1 VQEEHAPLRQEF
13 GLLEFEIQRN
23 KTVSFDTHQFTH
35 TKQTMPSTSANSGGG
50 SSSSG
55 PVETFIANVDDFN
68 RNGMRHLIK
77 VGMRN
82 IAVYCYRGQY
92 FAIDNACYHHGGP
105 LLQGDIEDLGGH
117 PCVVCPWHSYRIAL
131 DTGEGLYWGIS
142 VPEGGG
148 APQQQLKTKGKK
160 QRCHTTLVREG
171 KVYCV
176 VDVAADA
183 PTLESDHYALLPIAN
198 SDAPTGR
205 SVVMGPGGASGLH
218 SGLRSGHVFG
228 SSGPQQQQQQQL
240 GPSFG
245 NPNPP
250 VIIRCVKL
258 IPRSVGVVTFV
269 FEKVEGVLTKR
280 LDPGMHATIG
290 LPIGPNGSLENRT
303 YTVTSVRSA
312 EDGGWFTLTVKLN
325 PASRGGSRWLHT
337 AGEELIHNT
346 QIPLISIGGAFTVA
360 KLRSR
365 INSRGGMLLM
375 ISAGVGITPMFASLN
390 VFLRDQFTLAS
401 GPPLHVVHVH
411 VDKDEQSV
419 PFLDGFLHW
428 QKLLSNNKRGVDP
441 VTYRFIPKYTQS
453 GSGRPTQEDWRKLLL
468 DDTFQTADVL
478 VMLCGPPAFMRS
490 VQLDLTSN
498 GIGVSANNI
507 VTEAFDF

>member
-1 VQEEHAPLRQEF
+1 MSQ
-13 GLLEFEIQRN
+13 
-23 KTVSFDTHQFTH
+23 
-35 TKQTMPSTSANSGGG
+35 SASAAKAISGSSGVGGGG
-50 SSSSG
+50 SSSGSSG
-55 PVETFIANVDDFN
+55 QVETFVANVEDFN

-77 VGMRN
+77 VGLRN

-148 APQQQLKTKGKK
+148 SPQQQLKTKGKK
-160 QRCHTTLVREG
+160 QRCHATLVRDG
-171 KVYCV
+171 KVFCIV
-176 VDVAADA
+176 HVPSDGEAI
-183 PTLESDHYALLPIAN
+183 ESDNYALLPIAN
-198 SDAPTGR
+198 SEAPTGKA
-205 SVVMGPGGASGLH
+205 VVMGGGGVSGLH

-228 SSGPQQQQQQQL
+228 NNNSTSGPLQQQQQ
-240 GPSFG
+240 SFG
-245 NPNPP
+245 ALSNPNPP
-250 VIIRCVKL
+250 VMIRCVKL
-258 IPRSVGVVTFV
+258 IPRSRGIVTFV
-269 FEKVEGVLTKR
+269 FDKVEGVLTKR

-290 LPIGPNGSLENRT
+290 LPIGPNDAQENRT

-312 EDGGWFTLTVKLN
+312 EDGGWFAITVKLN
-325 PASRGGSRWLHT
+325 AASRGGSRWLHT
-337 AGEELIHNT
+337 VGEERIHST
-346 QIPLISIGGAFTVA
+346 ILPLISIGGGFTVA

-365 INSRGGMLLM
+365 INSRGGLLLM
-375 ISAGVGITPMFASLN
+375 VSAGVGITPMFASLN

-411 VDKDEQSV
+411 VDKDEGSV
-419 PFLDGFLHW
+419 PFLDSFLHW
-428 QKLLSNNKRGVDP
+428 QKLLAVNKRGVDP
-441 VTYRFIPKYTQS
+441 VTYRFIPRYTQS
-453 GSGRPTQEDWRKLLL
+453 GSGRPTLQDWKQCLL
-468 DDTFQTADVL
+468 DDTFQTNDCL

-498 GIGVSANNI
+498 DIGISPNNV